1 MFTEDDRPPPK
12 TLPDLVR
19 EHTRIAT
26 GLAVAAFAIL
36 VMLITGGSPPRFVRT
51 GRRLV
56 GQSNHAISGS
66 GLDDIERACIG
77 PASRLCAKL
86 GHYRLLWG

>member
-1 MFTEDDRPPPK
+1 MVTEDDRPPPK

-36 VMLITGGSPPRFVRT
+36 VMLITGVVFLALS
-51 GRRLV
+51 GRV
-56 GQSNHAISGS
+56 GDWWDSWTA
-66 GLDDIERACIG
+66 
-77 PASRLCAKL
+77 P
-86 GHYRLLWG
+86 